1 MRREL
6 LSVLEELFD
15 VVNERDEVLYP
26 LARSAVHRQL
36 LLHRAVHVFVFDSR
50 GWLLIHRRSPLKEEF
65 PNVWTSSCSGHVSAG
80 ETYDE
85 TAPRELQEELG
96 ITGVSLERLQKFG
109 ACAETSWEFTVLYR
123 TVTDQSLSPD
133 AGEMTAVEWVSLV
146 DLDVATAADPERY
159 APAFLLLYGW
169 YRASFA

>member
-1 MRREL
+1 V
-6 LSVLEELFD
+6 SEELFD

-36 LLHRAVHVFVFDSR
+36 LLHRAVHVFVLDSR
-50 GWLLIHRRSPLKEEF
+50 GRLLIHRRSPVKEEF

-85 TAPRELQEELG
+85 TAPRELAEELG
-96 ITGVSLERLQKFG
+96 ITGVSLERLQKFA

-123 TVTDQSLSPD
+123 TVTDQLISPD
-133 AGEMTAVEWVSLV
+133 AGEMTAVAWVSPGE
-146 DLDVATAADPERY
+146 LDVMTVADPDQY
-159 APAFLLLYGW
+159 SPAFLLLYGW

>member
-1 MRREL
+1 MA
-6 LSVLEELFD
+6 EELFD

-36 LLHRAVHVFVFDSR
+36 LLHRAVHVFVLDSTGR
-50 GWLLIHRRSPLKEEF
+50 LLIHQRSPTKEEF

-80 ETYDE
+80 ETYDQ

-96 ITGVSLERLQKFG
+96 IAGVTLERLQKFA
-109 ACAETSWEFTVLYR
+109 ACADTSWEFTVLYC
-123 TVTDQSLSPD
+123 TVTDQAIHPD
-133 AGEMTAVEWVSLV
+133 AGEMTAVRWVSLQEL
-146 DLDVATAADPERY
+146 DLSVAAQPDLY
-159 APAFLLLYGW
+159 SPAFLLLYGW